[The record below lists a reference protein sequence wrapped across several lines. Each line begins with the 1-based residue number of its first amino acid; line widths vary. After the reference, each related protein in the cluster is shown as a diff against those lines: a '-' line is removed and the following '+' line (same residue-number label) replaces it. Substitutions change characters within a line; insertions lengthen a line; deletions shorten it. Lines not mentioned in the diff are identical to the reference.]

1 MHMPRKHGKRA
12 PTNPGGYIA
21 RGLLKDYG
29 FTQQQ
34 LADELGVSRRTV
46 NQLVNGQR
54 GVSADMALRL
64 GKLTKTSPE
73 LWLNLQRNY
82 NLWHATH
89 DSKSWKRTR
98 VIVLSPRKPALQLA
112 HSLAWRN

>member
-1 MHMPRKHGKRA
+1 MSIPRKSRKRP
-12 PTNPGGYIA
+12 PTHPGVFIA

-46 NQLVNGQR
+46 NQLVNSQR

-73 LWLNLQRNY
+73 LWLNLQTAVD
-82 NLWHATH
+82 LWEAKAEAGR
-89 DSKSWKRTR
+89 DLAAIKPLRRT
-98 VIVLSPRKPALQLA
+98 KAA
-112 HSLAWRN
+112 

>member
-1 MHMPRKHGKRA
+1 MPIPRRTRKRP
-12 PTNPGGYIA
+12 PTHPGVYIA

-46 NQLVNGQR
+46 NQLVNGRR

-64 GKLTKTSPE
+64 GKLTNTSPE
-73 LWLNLQRNY
+73 YWLNLQTAVD
-82 NLWHATH
+82 LWEAKAEAGQ
-89 DSKSWKRTR
+89 DLAAIKPLRRT
-98 VIVLSPRKPALQLA
+98 KAA
-112 HSLAWRN
+112 

>member
-1 MHMPRKHGKRA
+1 MPIPRKTRKRA
-12 PTNPGGYIA
+12 PTHPGVYIA

-46 NQLVNGQR
+46 NQLVNRQR

-73 LWLNLQRNY
+73 LWLNLQTAVD
-82 NLWHATH
+82 LWEAKAGAGP
-89 DSKSWKRTR
+89 DLAAIKPLRRT
-98 VIVLSPRKPALQLA
+98 KAA
-112 HSLAWRN
+112 

>member
-1 MHMPRKHGKRA
+1 MPIPRKPRKRP
-12 PTNPGGYIA
+12 PTHPGAYIA

-46 NQLVNGQR
+46 NQLVNARR
-54 GVSADMALRL
+54 GVTADMALRL

-73 LWLNLQRNY
+73 YWLNLQTAVD
-82 NLWHATH
+82 LWEAKAEAGR
-89 DSKSWKRTR
+89 DLAAIKPLRRT
-98 VIVLSPRKPALQLA
+98 KAA
-112 HSLAWRN
+112 

>member
-1 MHMPRKHGKRA
+1 MPIPRKTRRRP
-12 PTNPGGYIA
+12 PTHPGIYIA

-34 LADELGVSRRTV
+34 LANELGVSRRTV

-73 LWLNLQRNY
+73 YWLNLQTAVD
-82 NLWHATH
+82 LWEAEAEAGR
-89 DSKSWKRTR
+89 DLAA
-98 VIVLSPRKPALQLA
+98 IKPLRHTKAA
-112 HSLAWRN
+112 

>member
-1 MHMPRKHGKRA
+1 MPIPRKIRRRP
-12 PTNPGGYIA
+12 PTHPGIYIA

-34 LADELGVSRRTV
+34 LANELGVSRRTV
-46 NQLVNGQR
+46 NQLVNRQR

-73 LWLNLQRNY
+73 YWLNLQTAVD
-82 NLWHATH
+82 LWEAEAEAGR
-89 DSKSWKRTR
+89 DLAAIKPLRRT
-98 VIVLSPRKPALQLA
+98 KAA
-112 HSLAWRN
+112 

>member
-1 MHMPRKHGKRA
+1 MPIPRKTRKRA
-12 PTNPGGYIA
+12 PTHPGVYIT

-29 FTQQQ
+29 FTQQR

-46 NQLVNGQR
+46 NQLVNGLR

-73 LWLNLQRNY
+73 LWLNLQTAVD
-82 NLWHATH
+82 LWEAKAEAGQ
-89 DSKSWKRTR
+89 DLAAIKPLRRT
-98 VIVLSPRKPALQLA
+98 KAA
-112 HSLAWRN
+112 

>member
-1 MHMPRKHGKRA
+1 MPIPRKTRKRP
-12 PTNPGGYIA
+12 PTHPGVYIA

-29 FTQQQ
+29 FTQQR

-64 GKLTKTSPE
+64 GRLTKTSPE
-73 LWLNLQRNY
+73 FWLNLQTAVD
-82 NLWHATH
+82 LWQAEAEARRELAAI
-89 DSKSWKRTR
+89 KPLRRT
-98 VIVLSPRKPALQLA
+98 KAA
-112 HSLAWRN
+112 